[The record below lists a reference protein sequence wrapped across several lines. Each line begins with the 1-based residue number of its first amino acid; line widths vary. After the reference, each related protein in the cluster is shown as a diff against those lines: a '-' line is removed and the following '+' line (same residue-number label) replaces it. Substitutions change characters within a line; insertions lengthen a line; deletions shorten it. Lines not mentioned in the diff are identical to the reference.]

1 MVAHPSRIEAGHPM
15 ALELKQAPKLVQ
27 QLVITPQLQQAI
39 RLLQLTRLELVDL
52 IRQEVKENPLLEES
66 EEGKEYA
73 EAEETVTEQS
83 EAEPIPENQKT
94 QEVKGEGEGAAEFDW
109 ENYLENYNHGSYVK
123 QSSQESEERP
133 SFENFLTKRTTLSDH
148 LNWQLQLSHFTD
160 EEQKVGWWIIGN
172 LDEDGYLK
180 ISLEDIGSE
189 TQLPLE
195 MVERV
200 LRRMQQF
207 DPVGVAA
214 RDLKECLLV
223 QLEQLQVR
231 DPVAEKIVA
240 EFLPLLKNRNH
251 PAIAR
256 RLGIPLERVNQAAHL
271 ISKLDPKPGKAY
283 GGDVIQE
290 IVPDVYVYKVEGEY
304 VISLNDEDIPR
315 LKVNQLYRSILTDGR
330 SVLDGDRKYIQEKLR
345 SALWL
350 IRSIHQRQRTVYK
363 VASSIVKFQR
373 DFLDKGIQFLKP
385 LVLRDVAEDIQMH
398 ESTISRVTNN
408 KYIHTPQ
415 GIYELKFFFNTG
427 ITSTQGETL
436 ASESVKNLLRE
447 IITKED
453 PRKPYSDEK
462 LVQILKEMNIHIARR
477 TISKYRE
484 MMKILSS
491 NERRKIQ

>member
-1 MVAHPSRIEAGHPM
+1 M
-15 ALELKQAPKLVQ
+15 ALELKQAPKLTQ

-52 IRQEVKENPLLEES
+52 IRQEMKENPMLEES
-66 EEGKEYA
+66 EEGREYA
-73 EAEETVTEQS
+73 EAEEAVTEKS
-83 EAEPIPENQKT
+83 EAEPIPEDQKT

-109 ENYLENYNHGSYVK
+109 ENYLENYNHGSYSK
-123 QSSQESEERP
+123 PSSQESEERP

-148 LNWQLQLSHFTD
+148 LNWQLRLSRFTE
-160 EEQKVGWWIIGN
+160 EEQKIGTWIIGN

-180 ISLEDIGSE
+180 ISLEDISSE
-189 TQLPLE
+189 TQLPPE

-200 LRRMQQF
+200 LLRMQQF

-223 QLEQLQVR
+223 QLGQLQVP
-231 DPVAEKIVA
+231 DPVAEKIVS

-256 RLGIPLERVNQAAHL
+256 RLGIPLERVNQAATL

-283 GGDVIQE
+283 DGEVIQE
-290 IVPDVYVYKVEGEY
+290 IIPDVYVIKVEGEY
-304 VISLNDEDIPR
+304 VVYLNDEDIPR
-315 LKVNQLYRSILTDGR
+315 LRVNASYKNMLTGNPF
-330 SVLDGDRKYIQEKLR
+330 VVEADRKYIQEKMR
-345 SALWL
+345 SAFWL
-350 IRSIHQRQRTVYK
+350 IRSIQQRQKTIRRVTE
-363 VASSIVKFQR
+363 SIVKFQR

-398 ESTISRVTNN
+398 ESTVSRVTNN
-408 KYIHTPQ
+408 KFVHTPQ

-427 ITSTQGETL
+427 ITSAQGETL
-436 ASESVKNLLRE
+436 ASESVKNLLRQ
-447 IITKED
+447 IIAKED

-491 NERRKIQ
+491 NERRKIL